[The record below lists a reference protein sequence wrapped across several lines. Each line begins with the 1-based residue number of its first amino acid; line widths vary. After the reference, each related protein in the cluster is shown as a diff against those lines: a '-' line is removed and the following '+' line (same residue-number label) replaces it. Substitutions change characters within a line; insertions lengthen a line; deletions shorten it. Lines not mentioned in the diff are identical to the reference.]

1 MTWDMPS
8 RAHYERFS
16 PIHRRLDRRPVRVLL
31 LFGLWTGLE
40 EAVLNGEGYG
50 RVVERDG

>member
-1 MTWDMPS
+1 V
-8 RAHYERFS
+8 FS
-16 PIHRRLDRRPVRVLL
+16 KRLQTSDLRLQVHHHRRPVRVLL